1 MIGIKSCNLALRFCL
16 ASKTAEDRY
25 DQILLKGNE
34 TGWAAMAPN
43 IILDWLSGWK
53 VCHSRQTFFKAH
65 QNPYL
70 VGSCVGHLFGEIT
83 NLFSK
88 AGLGYSFAFGNTTM
102 GFRQSHL
109 PTSFHFLLL
118 ITAHY
123 TWQHDNDRQGNYF
136 NIISFPLTYTSFFFN
151 QISEV

>member
-1 MIGIKSCNLALRFCL
+1 MIKFCSGGMKLAGLQWALTSYLTVSL
-16 ASKTAEDRY
+16 AVS
-25 DQILLKGNE
+25 QSL
-34 TGWAAMAPN
+34 
-43 IILDWLSGWK
+43 WLC
-53 VCHSRQTFFKAH
+53 VIADTLFSRPTRTHIQ
-65 QNPYL
+65 QL

-83 NLFSK
+83 YLFSK

-118 ITAHY
+118 IAAHY
-123 TWQHDNDRQGNYF
+123 TWQYDNDRQGNYF
-136 NIISFPLTYTSFFFN
+136 NIISLPLTYTSLFFN